1 MSGHSKWA
9 TIRRKKGKEDDRRGR
24 IFTKLI
30 KEISVAARLGGGD
43 ADSNPRLRSVIDTA
57 KAANMPKDNIE
68 RAIKKGTG
76 ELPGVSFEEAVYE
89 GYGPGGVALYI
100 EVFTDNKNRTVSDMR
115 HLLTKHGGS
124 MGETGCVAWM
134 FSQKGQVYIDAG
146 QYDEETVLLEASEL
160 GAEDMIT
167 ENDLHVITTAPDDL
181 AALRDGLAEKGI
193 EVKDSEVVMV
203 PSNTVKVE
211 EKDAGKVLRLME
223 SIEDHEDV
231 RRVSSNFDID
241 EEVLEKLAGDQG

>member
-1 MSGHSKWA
+1 M
-9 TIRRKKGKEDDRRGR
+9 
-24 IFTKLI
+24 
-30 KEISVAARLGGGD
+30 
-43 ADSNPRLRSVIDTA
+43 
-57 KAANMPKDNIE
+57 
-68 RAIKKGTG
+68 
-76 ELPGVSFEEAVYE
+76 
-89 GYGPGGVALYI
+89 YI
-100 EVFTDNKNRTVSDMR
+100 EVFTDNKNRTVSDIR

-193 EVKDSEVVMV
+193 EVKDYEVVMV

-211 EKDAGKVLRLME
+211 EKDAAKVLRLME